1 MSEKRLPKAV
11 SGRADELEAAK
22 LSTHGYKIKP
32 HTLLPD
38 PPGIPFEKQGQPIP
52 DPYNRHTT
60 YREVIHMEDPDADD
74 NALACM
80 YWTGVSKKQINQ
92 GGPTFR
98 LGVNEN
104 RNACKK

>member
-1 MSEKRLPKAV
+1 MTEKRLPKAF
-11 SGRADELEAAK
+11 SGRADELEATK
-22 LSTHGYKIKP
+22 LSTDGYHIKP
-32 HTLLPD
+32 IALLPD
-38 PPGIPFEKQGQPIP
+38 PPGIAFGKQGQPIP

-60 YREVIHMEDPDADD
+60 YREVIHMEDPDANDCV
-74 NALACM
+74 LSTM

-104 RNACKK
+104 RGRCKS